1 MDRLFLD
8 ANVLFSA
15 VYRSDT
21 GLRRLWELGVV
32 LTTSDYAVQEA
43 RRNLDTPAQQARLDA
58 ILKEVTVIAEVLL
71 PPSLVQAVELPDKDV
86 PILAGTL
93 AAGATHL
100 VTGDA
105 RHFGRHFGPRLHG
118 VLVVTPAQ
126 YVRGYGSEGAR

>member
-15 VYRSDT
+15 AYRSDA
-21 GLRRLWELGVV
+21 GLRRLWDIGVV
-32 LTTSDYAVQEA
+32 LTTSTHAVQEA
-43 RRNLDTPAQQARLDA
+43 RRNLDTPGQQARLDA
-58 ILKEVTVIAEVLL
+58 VLKEVTIVSEVLL
-71 PPSLVQAVELPDKDV
+71 PPSLVESVELPDKDI
-86 PILAGTL
+86 PIVAGAL

-105 RHFGRHFGPRLHG
+105 RHLGRHFGRGLHG

-126 YVRGYGSEGAR
+126 YLRGHASEGAS